1 MLNAEASAET
11 CPQALFGMALIQANK
26 IASVTTVIDGKTSY
40 EWVYRKKP
48 NMKKLNLHVWFCPV
62 FYGLTLVQRMAL
74 GGNLK
79 AATRAK
85 AGRFVGSHG
94 PTLYVYV
101 PDERKIRRVSYT
113 KVWFMEA
120 EYTEKTDMSAILQ
133 EGEGDVT
140 MTMSDHVGRVKSL
153 EDIDMTEVDDTG
165 ELANVDGYVG

>member
-1 MLNAEASAET
+1 MGKEGGVGADRRCRKRDIQ
-11 CPQALFGMALIQANK
+11 CPPLIFDRRRPA
-26 IASVTTVIDGKTSY
+26 ILAGRRELIH
-40 EWVYRKKP
+40 RKKP

-94 PTLYVYV
+94 PTIYVYV
-101 PDERKIRRVSYT
+101 PEERKIRRVSYT

-120 EYTEKTDMSAILQ
+120 EYTEKTDMSALLK
-133 EGEGDVT
+133 EGQG
-140 MTMSDHVGRVKSL
+140 G
-153 EDIDMTEVDDTG
+153 
-165 ELANVDGYVG
+165 